1 MKNLRVLVE
10 YSDCILQA
18 RDLIS
23 YQIIQDD
30 NPERLKQSIKL
41 RAALQ
46 EEQQRVAV
54 HGKELQPQP
63 VSDEHGL
70 TLESTKVE

>member
-18 RDLIS
+18 SDLIS

-41 RAALQ
+41 RAVLY

-54 HGKELQPQP
+54 HGKELHPQA
-63 VSDEHGL
+63 VSD
-70 TLESTKVE
+70 

>member
-18 RDLIS
+18 SDLIS

-30 NPERLKQSIKL
+30 NPERLKQSNKL
-41 RAALQ
+41 RAVLY
-46 EEQQRVAV
+46 EE
-54 HGKELQPQP
+54 
-63 VSDEHGL
+63 
-70 TLESTKVE
+70 